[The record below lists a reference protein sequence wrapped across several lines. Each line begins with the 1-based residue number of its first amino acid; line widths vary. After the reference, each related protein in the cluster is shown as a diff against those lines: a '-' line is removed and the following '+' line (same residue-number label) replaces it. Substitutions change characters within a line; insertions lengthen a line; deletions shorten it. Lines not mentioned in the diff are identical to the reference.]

1 MGVMVMINK
10 EHKLTIDDLMKWCIG
25 LKSNLLKYWAT
36 VGAVAVGRSSGFSMY
51 FEVEKKQAMF
61 IHIDK
66 QFIQVIVN

>member
-1 MGVMVMINK
+1 
-10 EHKLTIDDLMKWCIG
+10 MKWCIG